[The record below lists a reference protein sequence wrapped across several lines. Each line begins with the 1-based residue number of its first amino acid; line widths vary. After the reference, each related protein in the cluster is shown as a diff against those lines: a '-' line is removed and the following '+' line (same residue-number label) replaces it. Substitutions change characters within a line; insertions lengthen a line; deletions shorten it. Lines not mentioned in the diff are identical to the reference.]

1 MIAQTKVVLEK
12 WCRMLGFKVYIESVL
27 MVGCET

>member
-12 WCRMLGFKVYIESVL
+12 WYGMLGFKVYIEAVL
-27 MVGCET
+27 TVGCET